1 MTNNEEIIRHLEWVR
16 DQGRTL
22 NYANEPESLNAA
34 IKVFQDMKKTKLNTI
49 DKIPIF
55 CAAILLI
62 FTIVMVVIF
71 CIYQSVPDTLIGAFF
86 GAFSIET
93 INTVMLYKQ
102 KKRSNTSD

>member
-1 MTNNEEIIRHLEWVR
+1 MN
-16 DQGRTL
+16 
-22 NYANEPESLNAA
+22 
-34 IKVFQDMKKTKLNTI
+34 MKKLNTI
-49 DKIPIF
+49 DKVLIF
-55 CAAILLI
+55 CTTILLI

-102 KKRSNTSD
+102 KKRSNNNE

>member
-1 MTNNEEIIRHLEWVR
+1 
-16 DQGRTL
+16 
-22 NYANEPESLNAA
+22 
-34 IKVFQDMKKTKLNTI
+34 MKKPKLNTI
-49 DKIPIF
+49 DKILIF
-55 CAAILLI
+55 CTAILLV

-102 KKRSNTSD
+102 KKRSRNDE

>member
-1 MTNNEEIIRHLEWVR
+1 MT
-16 DQGRTL
+16 
-22 NYANEPESLNAA
+22 
-34 IKVFQDMKKTKLNTI
+34 KKPKLNTI
-49 DKIPIF
+49 DKILIF
-55 CAAILLI
+55 CTAILLI

-102 KKRSNTSD
+102 KKRSKNDE